1 MEFVVISS
9 LGTENGLVLGVSRG
23 MYALA
28 ARNEGPNPEVFAE
41 VDKHTGMPSNSAVF
55 GLFISMV
62 WLLYFYGANL
72 APESWFGFFSFDSSE
87 LPIVTLYAMYLPI
100 FINLIRKEK
109 DFSFFNRFVTP
120 TLSIICSIFMVYA
133 AFASHGVRAVSGYL
147 VVYAVVMLAGI
158 FFMGDKHKAK

>member
-1 MEFVVISS
+1 
-9 LGTENGLVLGVSRG
+9 

-28 ARNEGPNPEVFAE
+28 ARGEGPKPEVFAE
-41 VDKHTGMPSNSAVF
+41 VDKHTGMPGNSAVF

-62 WLLYFYGANL
+62 WLMYFYGANL
-72 APESWFGFFSFDSSE
+72 VPESWFGFFSFDSSE

-109 DFSFFNRFVTP
+109 DFSFFNRYVTP
-120 TLSIICSIFMVYA
+120 TLSILCSVFMVYA

-147 VVYAVVMLAGI
+147 VVYAVIMAIGF
-158 FFMGDKHKAK
+158 FFMGNKHKAK